1 MSEPAAKIARIMPEV
16 AEKEEMNGSN
26 GVMKNEGPK
35 PETNGVHCLKNG
47 SQNGV
52 AQEEKDVTDGSVL
65 LFKKL
70 SEDAK
75 APVKGSASAAGFDLH
90 SACEKIVPAKGKAL
104 ASTKLAITVPRGSY
118 GRIAPRSG
126 LASKHFIDVG
136 AGVIDHDY
144 TGEVGVLLFNFSEQ
158 DYRITK
164 GERIAQLVIEKIFL
178 PELKEV
184 DELPKTKRGAS
195 GYGASGKM

>member
-1 MSEPAAKIARIMPEV
+1 MKCSCFSLIVCSFPFIKYRGSTNSPFGTQKERQVSLDLCNVILRLPCKRGLHVRIWREIAIFPAKFRHISFGGKRSARKTGQAARKPFQLVQKGLMSEPAAKIARIMPEV

-52 AQEEKDVTDGSVL
+52 AQKEKDVTDGSVL

-75 APVKGSASAAGFDLH
+75 APVKGSASAAG
-90 SACEKIVPAKGKAL
+90 
-104 ASTKLAITVPRGSY
+104 R
-118 GRIAPRSG
+118 
-126 LASKHFIDVG
+126 
-136 AGVIDHDY
+136 
-144 TGEVGVLLFNFSEQ
+144 FSL
-158 DYRITK
+158 I
-164 GERIAQLVIEKIFL
+164 I
-178 PELKEV
+178 
-184 DELPKTKRGAS
+184 
-195 GYGASGKM
+195 